1 MKISVFSFL
10 KGDFLTNKDSLKT
23 WIFIT
28 FITILAMIMIASSHR
43 AEKKVYEVAE
53 LNQELQELRSEFVDT
68 RKRLMRL
75 KMESNIAETMNKRGL
90 YSSIRPA
97 YKIIVKSEDE

>member
-1 MKISVFSFL
+1 
-10 KGDFLTNKDSLKT
+10 
-23 WIFIT
+23 
-28 FITILAMIMIASSHR
+28 MIASSHR

-75 KMESNIAETMNKRGL
+75 KMESNVAETMNKRGL
-90 YSSIRPA
+90 LALSDQRI
-97 YKIIVKSEDE
+97 KLL

>member
-1 MKISVFSFL
+1 
-10 KGDFLTNKDSLKT
+10 
-23 WIFIT
+23 
-28 FITILAMIMIASSHR
+28 MIASSHR
-43 AEKKVYEVAE
+43 AEKKVYEIAE

-75 KMESNIAETMNKRGL
+75 KMESNVAETMKERGL
-90 YSSIRPA
+90 FSSIRPA

>member
-1 MKISVFSFL
+1 MQDSVFSFL
-10 KGDFLTNKDSLKT
+10 KGDFLTRKDSLKT
-23 WIFIT
+23 WVFILYVT
-28 FITILAMIMIASSHR
+28 FLAMIMIASSHS
-43 AEKKVYEVAE
+43 AEKKVYKVAE

-75 KMESNIAETMNKRGL
+75 KMESNIAEIMSERGIYTSL
-90 YSSIRPA
+90 TPA